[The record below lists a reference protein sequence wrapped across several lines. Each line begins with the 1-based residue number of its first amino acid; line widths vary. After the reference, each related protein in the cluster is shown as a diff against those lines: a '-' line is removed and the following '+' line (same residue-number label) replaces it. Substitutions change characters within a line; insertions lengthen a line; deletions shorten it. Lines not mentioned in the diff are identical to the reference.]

1 MCFMFYILLIIY
13 SREENVFIH
22 IITTF
27 VFFLYLWLFCN
38 VVNNYIEHSNK
49 CFLLI
54 CVVVTYQC

>member
-1 MCFMFYILLIIY
+1 MFYNSLRIY

-27 VFFLYLWLFCN
+27 VLFLYLWLFCN
-38 VVNNYIEHSNK
+38 IVNNYIKHSNK

-54 CVVVTYQC
+54 IVLVTSQW